1 MNCVVVVDGHKGV
14 SLGRYGS
21 KVKCKVRMDSAQ
33 EGEWWVTASSI
44 RNGVM
49 NGTEECKCA

>member
-1 MNCVVVVDGHKGV
+1 MDGCEGV

-21 KVKCKVRMDSAQ
+21 KVKCKVRMDSAR
-33 EGEWWVTASSI
+33 EGEWWVTASGI